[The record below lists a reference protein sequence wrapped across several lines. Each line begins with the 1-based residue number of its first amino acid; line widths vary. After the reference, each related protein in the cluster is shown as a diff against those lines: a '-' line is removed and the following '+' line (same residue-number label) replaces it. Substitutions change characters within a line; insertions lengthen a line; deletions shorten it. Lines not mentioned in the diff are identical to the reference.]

1 MKSKKPPRTKRHIR
15 AKVVEAECFRVVDSA
30 GRERGEFTTMDDSI
44 GLKLRDSTERIHLW
58 LQVLDDGRP
67 EIWLFGPDGT
77 ARALLCTNLSGTA
90 RLFLR
95 DSHGRTT
102 EISTM
107 PDART
112 VFIEVARQP
121 VRATPRGWD
130 GADRIRH
137 WRMD

>member
-1 MKSKKPPRTKRHIR
+1 MRSKRSAKKQRHIR

-44 GLKLRDSTERIHLW
+44 GLKLRDSTERIGLW

-67 EIWLFGPDGT
+67 EVWLFGPDGT
-77 ARALLCTNLSGTA
+77 ARALLCTNLSDTA
-90 RLFLR
+90 RLFLK
-95 DSHGRTT
+95 DSYGRTT

-112 VFIEVARQP
+112 VKIEVARQP
-121 VRATPRGWD
+121 VRATSRGCYD
-130 GADRIRH
+130 ADRIRH
-137 WRMD
+137 WRS